1 MKKENQI
8 VGNEV
13 SVKEKNQIIL
23 YQPNDTISLEVR
35 LEDET
40 VWLSQAQIVTLFNS
54 TKSNISEHIKHI
66 YTDKELEKE
75 STVRFFRTVQQEGNR
90 TITRNIAYYNLDAI
104 ISIGFRVNTKQGIKF
119 RQWANKVLK

>member
-8 VGNEV
+8 IGNEV
-13 SVKEKNQIIL
+13 SVKEQNQIIL

-75 STVRFFRTVQQEGNR
+75 STVRFFRTVQLRISVVDSEQWLVVSGMAFER
-90 TITRNIAYYNLDAI
+90 YQLITIH
-104 ISIGFRVNTKQGIKF
+104 
-119 RQWANKVLK
+119 